1 MKRTLTIAIALVL
14 ISVFLFSALNLKLVF
29 AQNPSYS
36 VQNVD
41 YQVQVLSSAHVL
53 IRETIT
59 LSGQTGGT
67 FLLGFPYKYGNHILK
82 GVAYDQNGILP
93 MNIGVQLGNRS
104 GFYGAEITLPT
115 ASSETFTAVFIL
127 SNDLIT
133 EGTSGYSL
141 DFPAYPSFTQDAA
154 RCLVTLVLPSDA
166 ASVSVSKDDGNVN
179 ATSYVKE
186 NLLAFTNS
194 PAIVTFTA
202 AAGEVQQIDVVS
214 LNRVIVVDP
223 AGAITVSDSFRITNK
238 SPNIVSTAHLNIPSN
253 ATNAAAR
260 DEAGNTLQ
268 TTVAS
273 ETGLSGVNVTMQSS
287 INVGQ
292 SGSITLQ
299 YNLPNAPVG
308 QGESFTFS
316 LDLFPVAD
324 YYVDDASVEITLPEG
339 AHFVAPT
346 QATLEPSVSVSRQLF
361 QETLQVS
368 KQGVSIVDSIALT
381 KTSLQVAYDYNVLW
395 LSFRPTFWVWG
406 LFIAGSIVYVIWR
419 RPKSAASKKTAV
431 PRLSAGLSPVNV
443 RAFTEAYEE
452 RRRITHEMRLL
463 HARVQKGRIPRNYYK
478 SQRKTLETRVAALSK
493 NISQLK
499 GTFRNAGG
507 SYADLIRQ
515 LDAAEN
521 EIEKARETVRTAETR
536 HRTGELPIEDY
547 KKALSDYQ
555 HKKEKLDL
563 QIDGIL
569 LRLREEIR

>member
-1 MKRTLTIAIALVL
+1 MKRILTIAVALVL
-14 ISVFLFSALNLKLVF
+14 VSVFLLSALNLKLVF
-29 AQNPSYS
+29 AQNPNYS

-41 YQVQVLSSAHVL
+41 YQVQILSSAHLL
-53 IRETIT
+53 IRETIS

-115 ASSETFTAVFIL
+115 ATSETFTAVFIL

-133 EGTSGYSL
+133 EGTSGYSI

-154 RCLVTLVLPSDA
+154 RCLVTLLLPSDA

-253 ATNAAAR
+253 ATNVAAR

-299 YNLPNAPVG
+299 YNLPNAPPG
-308 QGESFTFS
+308 QG
-316 LDLFPVAD
+316 
-324 YYVDDASVEITLPEG
+324 
-339 AHFVAPT
+339 
-346 QATLEPSVSVSRQLF
+346 
-361 QETLQVS
+361 
-368 KQGVSIVDSIALT
+368 
-381 KTSLQVAYDYNVLW
+381 
-395 LSFRPTFWVWG
+395 
-406 LFIAGSIVYVIWR
+406 
-419 RPKSAASKKTAV
+419 
-431 PRLSAGLSPVNV
+431 
-443 RAFTEAYEE
+443 
-452 RRRITHEMRLL
+452 
-463 HARVQKGRIPRNYYK
+463 
-478 SQRKTLETRVAALSK
+478 
-493 NISQLK
+493 
-499 GTFRNAGG
+499 
-507 SYADLIRQ
+507 
-515 LDAAEN
+515 
-521 EIEKARETVRTAETR
+521 
-536 HRTGELPIEDY
+536 
-547 KKALSDYQ
+547 
-555 HKKEKLDL
+555 
-563 QIDGIL
+563 
-569 LRLREEIR
+569 